1 MVFNRT
7 ETMSHIDSNLFPV
20 LCFLATFVASMIA
33 VMLYGINWLRFSRPL
48 SAQVGRVS
56 SVIASGLSLVVA
68 CVLVSDA
75 VVHLR
80 GEGPL
85 RDQFTVFILLAIAMV
100 AVSVIHVYF
109 GVRRAD
115 KESRGVS
122 LLSALPLLLALASF
136 GWSASRF
143 YVVAAVVP
151 LEDWNLPVA
160 PPGAQYVI
168 EDFMIVTDKGNRLPL
183 FGWNVSD
190 EDFHSF
196 SAVTE
201 KNFQSNFQSIRRET
215 SNEESN
221 CHGWVFAEGKYL
233 LFGEQVEEI
242 LRENG
247 YQVVAK
253 PAVGDVIVYRSHSGA
268 ILHSGLV
275 QSVFGNGEV
284 LIESKWGISA
294 RYLHLPK
301 DQPYGELFQYYH
313 TERGKHSVCIVAGS
327 DESPTSLA
335 GGQTGDPLTGFPG
348 RAGFDRK
355 MRVGVSGM
363 NPGPGMPANN
373 PMAASTDVRLGMAPP
388 RMPPRKAGTMQ
399 FRTGQRRESSAGTRG
414 SGNTQESSQAA
425 DRVQASA
432 STGPNG
438 ATANEIPLP
447 TLPEPPHATSD
458 Q

>member
-1 MVFNRT
+1 MVFNRI
-7 ETMSHIDSNLFPV
+7 ETMSNIDANLFPV
-20 LCFLATFVASMIA
+20 LCFLATFVASLIA
-33 VMLYGINWLRFSRPL
+33 VMLYGLNWLRLSRPL
-48 SAQVGRVS
+48 SAKASRVS
-56 SVIASGLSLVVA
+56 NLIASGLSLVVA

-85 RDQFTVFILLAIAMV
+85 RDQFVAFILLAIAMV

-109 GVRRAD
+109 GLRRAD
-115 KESRGVS
+115 KESRGTS
-122 LLSALPLLLALASF
+122 LLSVLPLFLALASF

-143 YVVAAVVP
+143 YVVAAVMP

-168 EDFMIVTDKGNRLPL
+168 EDFMVVTDKGNRLPL

-196 SAVTE
+196 STVTE

-215 SNEESN
+215 SDEESN
-221 CHGWVFAEGKYL
+221 CHGWVFTEGKYL

-253 PAVGDVIVYRSHSGA
+253 PAVGDVIIYRSHTGA

-313 TERGKHSVCIVAGS
+313 SERGKHSVCIVAGS
-327 DESPTSLA
+327 DESLTSIA
-335 GGQTGDPLTGFPG
+335 GWQAGDPPSGFAG
-348 RAGFDRK
+348 SSGFDQR

-373 PMAASTDVRLGMAPP
+373 PKVASTDVRLGFAPP
-388 RMPPRKAGTMQ
+388 RMPRRKAGTRQ
-399 FRTGQRRESSAGTRG
+399 VRAFQRSESAAGTIG
-414 SGNTQESSQAA
+414 SGNTQEPSQAA
-425 DRVQASA
+425 DRVQSSA
-432 STGPNG
+432 LTGPSG
-438 ATANEIPLP
+438 ATANEIPV
-447 TLPEPPHATSD
+447 PPMLEQATVD
-458 Q
+458 EE